1 MADKS
6 IIGRG
11 HTSCVFSF
19 LSVLRMRSIWINMSS
34 KRCACWSRWRLVVET
49 GGLDVVALGVVR
61 EMEALFNPHWNRPL
75 LLSSSSR
82 SMKSNKK
89 KRGKRRSRNSR
100 RVGFPFITSSF
111 PGWSSSSR
119 AISSLGSIWR
129 QHNNSSSWL
138 GDISIPSL
146 NSLLPLATVFFLFF
160 YPSKI
165 FPHLSPPFIH
175 TQYGFFSSFFLKK
188 PDAMDGGVWWL
199 SGRRMSSL
207 DSLDGQPAARL
218 ATQSIIKYAVN

>member
-1 MADKS
+1 
-6 IIGRG
+6 
-11 HTSCVFSF
+11 
-19 LSVLRMRSIWINMSS
+19 MRSIWINMSS

-89 KRGKRRSRNSR
+89 KREGNGARNSR

-111 PGWSSSSR
+111 PGWSSSR

-160 YPSKI
+160 LSQQN
-165 FPHLSPPFIH
+165 LSPSLASFHPH
-175 TQYGFFSSFFLKK
+175 TIWFFPLFFFLNQT
-188 PDAMDGGVWWL
+188 PWMVASDDCQGAACRPL
-199 SGRRMSSL
+199 TPSTAN
-207 DSLDGQPAARL
+207 QPRD
-218 ATQSIIKYAVN
+218 